1 MTAGTSLVVP
11 IVLWGRIAPTHCISC
26 VYLSRD
32 QKTLVTGCYDGQI
45 CLWQVDPETLKVY
58 TEYLCR
64 KQEAKSLIY
73 YQFMVMVYHIDDS
86 EMPAGWTYRS
96 NNVSQS
102 SQCCNGAKF
111 YRQQQR
117 ERRDVH
123 LGSSRRKMSRG
134 GET

>member
-58 TEYLCR
+58 
-64 KQEAKSLIY
+64 IY
-73 YQFMVMVYHIDDS
+73 RNINFLQD
-86 EMPAGWTYRS
+86 
-96 NNVSQS
+96 
-102 SQCCNGAKF
+102 NGILVKNF
-111 YRQQQR
+111 FIF
-117 ERRDVH
+117 H
-123 LGSSRRKMSRG
+123 F
-134 GET
+134 

>member
-58 TEYLCR
+58 SRTESGC
-64 KQEAKSLIY
+64 
-73 YQFMVMVYHIDDS
+73 
-86 EMPAGWTYRS
+86 
-96 NNVSQS
+96 S
-102 SQCCNGAKF
+102 SFLFVFNGPEF
-111 YRQQQR
+111 
-117 ERRDVH
+117 
-123 LGSSRRKMSRG
+123 
-134 GET
+134 

>member
-58 TEYLCR
+58 ICR
-64 KQEAKSLIY
+64 NINFLQDTSIL
-73 YQFMVMVYHIDDS
+73 V
-86 EMPAGWTYRS
+86 R
-96 NNVSQS
+96 
-102 SQCCNGAKF
+102 KF
-111 YRQQQR
+111 FIFRF
-117 ERRDVH
+117 
-123 LGSSRRKMSRG
+123 
-134 GET
+134 

>member
-58 TEYLCR
+58 IRRSINFLQDNGILMR
-64 KQEAKSLIY
+64 KFFYFSFLIY
-73 YQFMVMVYHIDDS
+73 FMDVIFNIDDT
-86 EMPAGWTYRS
+86 EMFACWTYRT
-96 NNVSQS
+96 NNVS
-102 SQCCNGAKF
+102 
-111 YRQQQR
+111 
-117 ERRDVH
+117 
-123 LGSSRRKMSRG
+123 
-134 GET
+134 